1 MAENKWETG
10 DLVEVVWHRLPPDG
24 IQNLWRRSNQ
34 GIWHNLFTSA
44 LAEDSDV
51 NAWISQGLAEQRWLT
66 DVAPEEEYHLFDS
79 HGDVWLFI
87 DNRWWCTCKAETSP
101 HSPTSPAG
109 LEEGLAA
116 FESWFGIDP
125 GTPPVESFYLVDG
138 TGDDWVALSEDGP
151 WRILVTFYPHE
162 DQADPENYEQ
172 FSPVDVVNAFGI
184 TDDGVTVMIP

>member
-10 DLVEVVWHRLPPDG
+10 DLVESRGGLGG
-24 IQNLWRRSNQ
+24 IKNLWRRKNDGKWVSM
-34 GIWHNLFTSA
+34 LSTVPA
-44 LAEDSDV
+44 RDSEV
-51 NAWISQGLAEQRWLT
+51 NTWLRRGQVEQVWLT

-162 DQADPENYEQ
+162 DQADPDNYEN
-172 FSPVDVVNAFGI
+172 FTPVDVFNTFGL
-184 TDDGVTVMIP
+184 TDDGVTVTIP